1 MNKIAARNHEQT
13 LETLLKH
20 GCAVD
25 IPDKDGLTALAY
37 CIRNENIRSIKLLV
51 KCGCRI
57 DLEKI
62 NSTECLRAQLDKY
75 PQIQELLFQE
85 KTRVKS
91 LKEFARLKIRKCLD
105 QRLISKCS
113 LLPLPQVLKDYV
125 SMKEIFTITNNKLN
139 TPCSSSSAPS
149 SPTSSNSNNNFNY
162 NSSQS
167 NNYQKQN
174 FSNLNFDLNNT
185 ILPNSTSSS
194 STSSSSFH

>member
-1 MNKIAARNHEQT
+1 M
-13 LETLLKH
+13 KH

-125 SMKEIFTITNNKLN
+125 SMKEIFTITNNKLLTT